1 VRFEGINYE
10 SPNRFSARQ
19 RAVLTLTPLP
29 VASVFRGILATC
41 RTEVRGQD
49 AFDALLRERGHVLV
63 AFWHETLALAAWHFR
78 GTGYHTL
85 TSYSFDGELAA
96 RFVAQFGLHAVR
108 GSSSRGGR
116 EALIDMA
123 KAARLTPAVGFT
135 LDGPKGPRR
144 EAKPGIAL
152 LAIRSGCP
160 VIPLAVAPTRAWR
173 LNSWDRLAIPK
184 PGARIV
190 WRYGPVTDPEDYAGA
205 GRTSR
210 ILEAVES
217 SLNALHTELEAELG
231 VDPEH

>member
-1 VRFEGINYE
+1 MRFPGINYE
-10 SPNRFSARQ
+10 SPNRFSAQQ
-19 RAVLTLTPLP
+19 RAVLALTPFP
-29 VASVFRGILATC
+29 VACAFRGLLATC
-41 RTEVRGQD
+41 RTEVRRQD
-49 AFDALLRERGHVLV
+49 VFDALLREREHVLV

-116 EALIDMA
+116 EALIDLA

-144 EAKPGIAL
+144 QAKPGIAL
-152 LAIRSGCP
+152 LAMRSGCP

-173 LNSWDRLAIPK
+173 LRSWDRLAIPK
-184 PGARIV
+184 PAARIA
-190 WRYGPVTDPEDYAGA
+190 WSYGPVIDPGDYAGT
-205 GRTSR
+205 GKTSR

-217 SLNALHTELEAELG
+217 SLNSLHAELETELG
-231 VDPEH
+231 VDPAL